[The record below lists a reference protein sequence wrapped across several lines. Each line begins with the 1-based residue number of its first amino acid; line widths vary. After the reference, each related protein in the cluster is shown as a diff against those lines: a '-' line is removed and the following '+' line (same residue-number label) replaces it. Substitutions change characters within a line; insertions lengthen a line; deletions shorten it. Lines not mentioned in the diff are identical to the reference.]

1 MTKIAENYDIKN
13 DTTFKIGGR
22 IKKAAFPDSVEDFIE
37 LLKSN
42 EYDMVLGS
50 CSNVLFSSDDIDKK
64 IIFTKNLKNFSFNQ
78 SELYVECGS
87 KGPYISKECAN
98 RSLSGFEFLIGFP
111 GSFGGMVCMNASAH
125 NQSISDTFKSARVFD
140 KGNNTI
146 LELSK
151 EEMNFSYRNSVI
163 QNKNYIVIDVKFDLI
178 PENSEKINEI
188 MLRNIEFRRLRQPSL
203 STGNAG
209 SIFKNPQN
217 DSAGRL
223 LDLCDMKSQKEG
235 GAVVFDKHAN
245 FILNQN
251 NATSS
256 DVISLM
262 YKMYT
267 KVKEKYTIELH
278 PEIIYIGNKGTEE
291 EKLWKKMN

>member
-42 EYDMVLGS
+42 EYDIVLGG
-50 CSNVLFSSDDIDKK
+50 CSNVLFSSNDIDKK

-78 SELYVECGS
+78 NELYVECGA

-140 KGNNTI
+140 KENNTI
-146 LELSK
+146 IELSK

-188 MLRNIEFRRLRQPSL
+188 MSRNIEFRRLRQPSL

-278 PEIIYIGNKGTEE
+278 PEIIYIGNKETEE